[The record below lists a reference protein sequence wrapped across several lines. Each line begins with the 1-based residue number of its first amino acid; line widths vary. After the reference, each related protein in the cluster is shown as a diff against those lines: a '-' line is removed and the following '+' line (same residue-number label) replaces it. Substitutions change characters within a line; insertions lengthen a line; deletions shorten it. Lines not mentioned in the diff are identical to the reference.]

1 MEIEKDWFMRQI
13 QQLAQFVAQTF
24 FQKDLIRYEIID
36 DVALSQTDLL
46 YNTIKR
52 LITEMKIC
60 EAENLLFER
69 LDTGDLRHLE
79 LAIDFYQTVNLL
91 RDEELKS
98 ANFSREEIQAGLR
111 ETLSLFKLPDFG
123 L

>member
-36 DVALSQTDLL
+36 EVALSQTDLL

-91 RDEELKS
+91 SDEELKN

-111 ETLSLFKLPDFG
+111 EILNRFKLPDFG